1 MARKTFLA
9 IHTYKSELAK
19 KNTFESLKNTVRTD
33 YEWADRWNFPKAQCI
48 ATWVGTDDFFFCH
61 WEAETEE
68 DIMILQQVH
77 DNLLKIRQKIT
88 DQSGTVI
95 S

>member
-9 IHTYKSELAK
+9 IHTYKSEVAK

-61 WEAETEE
+61 WRRK
-68 DIMILQQVH
+68 QR
-77 DNLLKIRQKIT
+77 KISWLRLRKMAWMKI
-88 DQSGTVI
+88 
-95 S
+95 

>member
-19 KNTFESLKNTVRTD
+19 KNTFKSLKNTVRTD

-61 WEAETEE
+61 FYLTTLFICFNQP
-68 DIMILQQVH
+68 DIIIQK
-77 DNLLKIRQKIT
+77 KIKL
-88 DQSGTVI
+88 GLMYGA
-95 S
+95 